1 MTPQGRQAIEW
12 VIDKIDSEVKDLAN
26 SAAKTTDELLNT
38 TRRQIDDLTTMTKRS
53 MDEIQ
58 SAAKSFG
65 EVHNLTTPPS
75 SSSMPKL

>member
-1 MTPQGRQAIEW
+1 MQGRQAIEW
-12 VIDKIDSEVKDLAN
+12 VIDKIDLEVKDLAN
-26 SAAKTTDELLNT
+26 SAAKTTDELLET
-38 TRRQIDDLTTMTKRS
+38 TRRQIDDLTTITKRS

-58 SAAKSFG
+58 KTAKKSFE

>member
-1 MTPQGRQAIEW
+1 LQGRQAIEW
-12 VIDKIDSEVKDLAN
+12 VIDKIDAEVKDLAN
-26 SAAKTTDELLNT
+26 SAAKTTDELFTT
-38 TRRQIDDLTTMTKRS
+38 TRRQIDDLTTITKRS

-58 SAAKSFG
+58 NAAKKSLE